1 MIADALAVAAHRLGA
16 DRDGV
21 LARLGGAI
29 GEDVRARAATLAA
42 LPANESRRRRAEWSA
57 RVRVPV
63 VAGLRGVHATWIEA
77 ALAELPERARVV
89 LAGGSGDPASG
100 LPRTFDSAP
109 RPLPGGDPGTAEIAR
124 VRGVD
129 VWLARWVTAGFVAL
143 EPTTPGPPRKPADL
157 ATLAPDA
164 ALAWLAE
171 LGIDQLAM
179 AVGDASLAAA
189 LGSAFEVAKRRVA
202 EPPRKGALGT
212 QRQALERCTGLAA
225 SSADA
230 RAIIGARTVSPHV
243 PPLARVALALRLA
256 KPLGERILAALVEH
270 ARKPAPSWA
279 ALVA

>member
-1 MIADALAVAAHRLGA
+1 M
-16 DRDGV
+16 

-29 GEDVRARAATLAA
+29 GDDVRAHAARLAA

-63 VAGLRGVHATWIEA
+63 VAGLRGVHASWIEA

-109 RPLPGGDPGTAEIAR
+109 RPLPGGRSGVQPGDDGPGPAEIAR

-143 EPTTPGPPRKPADL
+143 EPTTPGPPRAPADL
-157 ATLAPDA
+157 ATVAADA

-171 LGIDQLAM
+171 LGIDQLAI
-179 AVGDASLAAA
+179 AVGDAA
-189 LGSAFEVAKRRVA
+189 LGPAFEAAKRRVA

-212 QRQALERCTGLAA
+212 QRQALERCAGLAA
-225 SSADA
+225 SSFDA
-230 RAIIGARTVSPHV
+230 RAIIGARTVAAHV

-256 KPLGERILAALVEH
+256 KPLGEQILAALVAY

>member
-1 MIADALAVAAHRLGA
+1 VIAAAIAVAAHRLGA

-29 GEDVRARAATLAA
+29 GEDTRAHAATLAA
-42 LPANESRRRRAEWSA
+42 LPATESRRRRAEWSA

-63 VAGLRGVHATWIEA
+63 VAGLRGVHASWIEA
-77 ALAELPERARVV
+77 ALAELPERARIV
-89 LAGGSGDPASG
+89 LAGGSGDPGSG

-109 RPLPGGDPGTAEIAR
+109 RDIPTTQI
-124 VRGVD
+124 RGVD

-143 EPTTPGPPRKPADL
+143 EPTSSRLRVPADL

-171 LGIDQLAM
+171 IGIDQIAI
-179 AVGDASLAAA
+179 AVGAAPIA
-189 LGSAFEVAKRRVA
+189 PVLGPAFEAAKRRVT

-212 QRQALERCTGLAA
+212 QRQALERCAGVAA
-225 SSADA
+225 SSLEG
-230 RAIIGARTVSPHV
+230 RALVGARTIAPHV
-243 PPLARVALALRLA
+243 PPLVRVALALRLA
-256 KPLGERILAALVEH
+256 KPLGERILAALVEG
-270 ARKPAPSWA
+270 APRSSPSWP

>member
-1 MIADALAVAAHRLGA
+1 
-16 DRDGV
+16 
-21 LARLGGAI
+21 
-29 GEDVRARAATLAA
+29 
-42 LPANESRRRRAEWSA
+42 
-57 RVRVPV
+57 VPI
-63 VAGLRGVHATWIEA
+63 VAGLRGVHASWIEA

-109 RPLPGGDPGTAEIAR
+109 RPLPGAKSGAHPGDAAAGTAEIAR

-143 EPTTPGPPRKPADL
+143 EPATPGPARKPADL
-157 ATLAPDA
+157 ATLAADA

-171 LGIDQLAM
+171 LGIDQLAI
-179 AVGDASLAAA
+179 AVGDTSLAAA
-189 LGSAFEVAKRRVA
+189 LDPVLGSAFEVAQRRVA

-212 QRQALERCTGLAA
+212 QRQALERCAGLAA

-230 RAIIGARTVSPHV
+230 RAIIGARTVAAHV